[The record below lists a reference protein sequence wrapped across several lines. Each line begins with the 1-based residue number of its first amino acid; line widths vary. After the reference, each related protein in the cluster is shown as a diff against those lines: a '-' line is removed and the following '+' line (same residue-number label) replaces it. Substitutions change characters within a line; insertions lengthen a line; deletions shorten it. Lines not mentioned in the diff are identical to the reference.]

1 MHSFG
6 ILFWEILT
14 GKVPFKGVDKK
25 EFYRDVISRGCR
37 PSIPDSLPAVLSNLL
52 TDCWRKE
59 PAARPS
65 FASILTTLNAVLVE
79 GEHSASRSSSS
90 RSSGGGGGGRSTRSP
105 RKKSPGGSSLW
116 FGINI

>member
-1 MHSFG
+1 MDVHSFG

-25 EFYRDVISRGCR
+25 EFYRNVVSRGYR
-37 PSIPDSLPAVLSNLL
+37 PNIPDSLPAVLSNLL

-79 GEHSASRSSSS
+79 GEHSSS
-90 RSSGGGGGGRSTRSP
+90 RSSGGGCSVRP
-105 RKKSPGGSSLW
+105 PHKKSPGGSSLW

>member
-6 ILFWEILT
+6 ILLWEMLT
-14 GKVPFKGVDKK
+14 GKVPFKGVDKD
-25 EFYRDVISRGCR
+25 EFFRDVVGLGCR
-37 PSIPDSLPAVLSNLL
+37 PNIPDSLPVVLSNLL
-52 TDCWRKE
+52 SDCWRKE

-79 GEHSASRSSSS
+79 SEHSTNSGSGSRSS
-90 RSSGGGGGGRSTRSP
+90 RSSGSGSGKSLS
-105 RKKSPGGSSLW
+105 KKSSHGSSVW